1 MPVGAFAVAGLHLR
15 AGDKLGGTL
24 HQVHGPFVVI
34 LQRGLNLQAGLAVI
48 VHVRDAQLHERRASG
63 TTRVAGVLQ
72 LLGTGVW

>member
-15 AGDKLGGTL
+15 TGDELGGSL

-48 VHVRDAQLHERRASG
+48 VHVRDAHLHER
-63 TTRVAGVLQ
+63 
-72 LLGTGVW
+72 GTGGTPRG